1 VVARDDDDAC
11 DEESRRI
18 AAVKAG
24 EAWARQRRKANPGA
38 ATRYR
43 ERAICSAPI
52 PWSISA
58 LMTANAEAQTTI
70 VAAND
75 DFGTRCTFLYN
86 DEAGEIVR
94 MAP

>member
-1 VVARDDDDAC
+1 
-11 DEESRRI
+11 
-18 AAVKAG
+18 
-24 EAWARQRRKANPGA
+24 
-38 ATRYR
+38 
-43 ERAICSAPI
+43 
-52 PWSISA
+52 

-75 DFGTRCTFLYN
+75 DFGTRCTLLYN